1 MTNRPLSSCQMATN
15 GLVKSLRTHSSGRWA
30 NSRAVCTSYFWR
42 SAVVLGPALSTST
55 HILYIVASCSLRW
68 CLPGGDN
75 DVVRHGICPFRE
87 GTSHLCHGPGR
98 AGTAVGCR
106 PAGCSFCTDGCAPVH
121 PRVAV
126 LLGGAVDE

>member
-1 MTNRPLSSCQMATN
+1 M
-15 GLVKSLRTHSSGRWA
+15 H
-30 NSRAVCTSYFWR
+30 SRAQENRYGHASEHL
-42 SAVVLGPALSTST
+42 SEPALSTST

-106 PAGCSFCTDGCAPVH
+106 PAGCSFCTDGCAPVY